1 MFSSLGAVVVRFRWI
16 VIGVWVVAAI
26 ALSLVSARW
35 IYDVTTSDQ
44 KELLSENYESVKA
57 ADLAQRALGEQE
69 GTTAVTA
76 LVKRDD
82 GQPIAASEKS
92 TIATLAASTTRFR
105 PDWDEIGNKVDF
117 LSDKRRQARVVEAT
131 PGLIA
136 PGGEFELVSLAFKGS
151 VVDPATQEAF
161 KQFRDDAVT
170 RFHARGFDV
179 AFTGG
184 IASYRDQVDETESTQ
199 RLESMLL
206 YGGILLLTLL
216 FFRGILAA
224 VLPLLAVALVAG
236 AASGLI
242 VLGAKVFDFKL
253 EANTP
258 TLVTTVLIGIGID
271 YFFFLLFRH
280 RERLRAGDGRKEAAV
295 HAVSKV
301 GAVIASAALAIVVA
315 FASLALAEFGQFQM
329 LGPAVAI
336 AVLVMLLAG
345 VTFFPAVVAAT
356 GRALY
361 WPSKS
366 WQRDRS
372 QGPAARLGRLVA
384 RRPAAVAALATSFLV
399 LLAVGAVGAKLAFDV
414 GGQKAD
420 TQASRVADEIAA
432 VVPRGATDPV
442 QVFLESDK
450 PLTAASLQPLAE
462 RLAKVDGVGAV
473 SPPAFGVGRRVAELD
488 LSLVYEADSNAAMD
502 AVRGPIRNI
511 ATASAPAGAQVLVGG
526 TPAVYADVGDS
537 VDRDLRLI
545 FPVAAALILLILI
558 VLLRSLVAPAYLLLA
573 VGLEFVAT
581 LGAAVLVFEQL
592 VGREGVA
599 FSLPIV
605 LYLFVVALGTDYN
618 MLIASR
624 LREESDAGRSMRQA
638 TANAVRFAAP
648 AMAAAGLALAAAFGS
663 LMLYPDESTKQMGF
677 AMAVGILLAS
687 FVVSSLLVPAL
698 TALVGEK
705 AWWPHR
711 RARVRRDQA
720 TGTPAPGPI
729 ASAEAR
735 R

>member
-1 MFSSLGAVVVRFRWI
+1 MFSSLGAAVVRYRWI

-26 ALSLVSARW
+26 ALSMVSARW

-44 KELLSENYESVKA
+44 KELLSESYESVKA
-57 ADLAQRALGEQE
+57 TELGQRAFGEEE
-69 GTTAVTA
+69 GTTTVTA
-76 LVKRDD
+76 LVKRTD
-82 GQPIAASEKS
+82 GQPIAAADTA
-92 TIATLAASTTRFR
+92 TIESLAGSTTRFH
-105 PDWDEIGNKVDF
+105 PDWDEIGKEVKF
-117 LSDKRRQARVVEAT
+117 LTDERKQARVVAAK
-131 PGLIA
+131 PGLVA
-136 PGGEFELVSLAFKGS
+136 PHGEFELVTLAFKGNQA
-151 VVDPATQEAF
+151 DPATQEAF
-161 KQFRDDAVT
+161 KQFRTDAVD
-170 RFHARGFDV
+170 RFRTEGLSI

-184 IASYRDQVDETESTQ
+184 IASTTDQADESESSKGWE
-199 RLESMLL
+199 RMLL
-206 YGGILLLTLL
+206 YGGIVLLTLL

-224 VLPLLAVALVAG
+224 ILPLLAVMLVAG

-242 VLGAKVFDFKL
+242 VLGATLFDFKL
-253 EANTP
+253 EASTP

-271 YFFFLLFRH
+271 YFLFLLFRH
-280 RERLRAGDGRKEAAV
+280 REQLRAGDGRKEAAA

-301 GAVIASAALAIVVA
+301 GAVIASAALAIVIA

-345 VTFFPAVVAAT
+345 LTFFPAVVATT

-366 WQRDRS
+366 WQKDRS
-372 QGPAARLGRLVA
+372 HGPAARLGRLVA
-384 RRPAAVAALATSFLV
+384 RRPAVVAALAASVLV
-399 LLAVGAVGAKLAFDV
+399 LLGAGAVGAKIAFDV

-420 TQASRVADEIAA
+420 TQAARVADEIAA
-432 VVPRGATDPV
+432 AVPRGATDPV
-442 QVFLESDK
+442 QVYVEDDK
-450 PLTAASLQPLAE
+450 PLTPAALQPLAE

-473 SPPAFGVGRRVAELD
+473 SSPAFGADKRVAELD
-488 LSLVYEADSNAAMD
+488 LSLVHKADSNAAMD
-502 AVRGPIRNI
+502 LVRGPIRNI
-511 ATASAPAGAQVLVGG
+511 ASATAPAGAQVLVGG
-526 TPAVYADVGDS
+526 PPAVYADVSDS
-537 VDRDLRLI
+537 VNRDLRLI

-581 LGAAVLVFEQL
+581 FGAAVLVFQHF

-624 LREESDAGRSMRQA
+624 LREESDAGRSMGQA

-648 AMAAAGLALAAAFGS
+648 AMGAAGLALAVAFGS

-687 FVVSSLLVPAL
+687 FVVSGLLVPAV

-705 AWWPHR
+705 AWWPGR
-711 RARVRRDQA
+711 RARVRRDGA
-720 TGTPAPGPI
+720 VGAPVPGAI

>member
-1 MFSSLGAVVVRFRWI
+1 MFNSLGAAVVRFRWI
-16 VIGVWVVAAI
+16 VIGVWVVAAL
-26 ALSLVSARW
+26 ALTSVSGRW
-35 IYDVTTSDQ
+35 LYDVTTSDQ
-44 KELLSENYESVKA
+44 KELLSEDYESVKA
-57 ADLAQRALGEQE
+57 SDLAQRALGEQE

-82 GQPIAASEKS
+82 GRPIAAQEKS
-92 TIATLAASTTRFR
+92 TIATLAASTVRFQ

-117 LSDKRRQARVVEAT
+117 LTDKRKEARVVDAK

-136 PGGEFELVSLAFKGS
+136 PGGKFELVSLAFKGS

-161 KQFRDDAVT
+161 KQFRDDAVA
-170 RFHARGFDV
+170 RFEGRGFDV

-184 IASYRDQVDETESTQ
+184 IASQTDQMDEAEST
-199 RLESMLL
+199 RLLESILL
-206 YGGILLLTLL
+206 YGGIVLLTLL

-224 VLPLLAVALVAG
+224 IVPLLAVVLVAG

-242 VLGAKVFDFKL
+242 VLGATVFDFKL
-253 EANTP
+253 EASTP

-280 RERLRAGDGRKEAAV
+280 RERLRAGEGRKEAAA

-301 GAVIASAALAIVVA
+301 GAVIASAALAIVIA

-345 VTFFPAVVAAT
+345 VTFFPALVAAT
-356 GRALY
+356 GRAMY

-366 WQRDRS
+366 WQKDRS
-372 QGPAARLGRLVA
+372 NGPAARLGRLVA
-384 RRPAAVAALATSFLV
+384 RRPAAVAAVATSFLAF
-399 LLAVGAVGAKLAFDV
+399 LAVGLFGAKLAFDV

-420 TQASRVADEIAA
+420 TQAARVEDEIAA

-442 QVFLESDK
+442 QVFVEGDE
-450 PLTAASLQPLAE
+450 PLTAATLASLTE
-462 RLAKVDGVGAV
+462 RLGKVDGIGAI
-473 SPPAFGVGRRVAELD
+473 SAPAFAADRRVAELD
-488 LSLVYEADSNAAMD
+488 LSLEHKADSNAAMD
-502 AVRGPIRNI
+502 LVRGPIRDI
-511 ATASAPAGAQVLVGG
+511 AQDSAPAGAQVLVGG
-526 TPAVYADVGDS
+526 TTAVYADVDDS
-537 VDRDLRLI
+537 VNRDLRLI
-545 FPVAAALILLILI
+545 FPVAAGLILLILI
-558 VLLRSLVAPAYLLLA
+558 ALLRSVVAPAYLLLA
-573 VGLEFVAT
+573 VGLEFIAT
-581 LGAAVLVFEQL
+581 FGAAVLVFQHI
-592 VGREGVA
+592 GGSEGVA
-599 FSLPIV
+599 FSLPVI

-624 LREESDAGRSMRQA
+624 LREESDAGRPIREA

-677 AMAVGILLAS
+677 AMAIGILLAS

-698 TALVGEK
+698 TALIGEK
-705 AWWPHR
+705 AWWPSR
-711 RARVRRDQA
+711 RRSGSVEEL
-720 TGTPAPGPI
+720 P
-729 ASAEAR
+729 SAETAPPLR
-735 R
+735 EAA